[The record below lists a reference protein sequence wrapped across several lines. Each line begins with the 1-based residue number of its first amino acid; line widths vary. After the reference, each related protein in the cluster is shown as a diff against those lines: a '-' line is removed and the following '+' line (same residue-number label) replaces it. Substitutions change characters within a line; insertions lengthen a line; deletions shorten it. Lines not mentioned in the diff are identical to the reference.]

1 MPRALIIG
9 IAGQDGYFLSN
20 FLYEKGYKIHGI
32 DCKHPSD
39 LKQTVKS
46 INIIDLRD
54 SGKLESVVR
63 DIQPDEIYYL
73 AAHHF
78 SSQRNGNK
86 MGALMP
92 FLSVNLL
99 PVEHILQIL
108 SQQFSESRFFYAAS
122 SHVFGSPDTFPQ
134 TELTPLRPNSFYAIS
149 KAAALHLCLY
159 YRQTHGLYTSVGI
172 LYNHES
178 QRREMSF
185 ITTQLAHMAA
195 LAYCGTPH
203 KLIVRSL
210 DSVVDWGSAE
220 DYVRAMWL
228 TLQQPYGDEYIIASG
243 IPHTVRD
250 FASVAFSYVG
260 LNAEDYILQDES
272 AVFSKAVPYIG
283 DPSKIRKMCGW
294 NPLITFNELVHSM
307 VKNEISKLQ
316 AEANGK

>member
-1 MPRALIIG
+1 MMRALIIG

-20 FLYEKGYKIHGI
+20 FLYERGYKIHGI
-32 DCKHPSD
+32 DCNQPSCLKGLVTSINVMNLSHSD
-39 LKQTVKS
+39 LLGD
-46 INIIDLRD
+46 II
-54 SGKLESVVR
+54 R
-63 DIQPDEIYYL
+63 DIQPDEVYFL

-78 SSQRNGNK
+78 SSQENENQDST
-86 MGALMP
+86 LLP
-92 FLSVNLL
+92 FISVNFLAVDEVLRNLL
-99 PVEHILQIL
+99 HHV
-108 SQQFSESRFFYAAS
+108 SGCRFFYAAS
-122 SHVFGSPDTFPQ
+122 SHVFGLPETFPQ
-134 TELTPLRPNSFYAIS
+134 TELTSQMPNSFYGIS
-149 KAAALHLCLY
+149 KSAALHLCRY
-159 YRQTHGLYTSVGI
+159 YRETYGLHTSVGI
-172 LYNHES
+172 MYNHES
-178 QRREMSF
+178 QRRGMSF

-195 LAYCGTPH
+195 LAYCGTPR
-203 KLIVRSL
+203 KLVVRAL

-228 TLQQPYGDEYIIASG
+228 TLQQPFGDEYIIASG